1 MRPLKFLLRIGVLLG
16 VAFLAR
22 AEGPP
27 PEPRTALIIGN
38 SAYSFAP
45 LKNPINDAEAMA
57 SALEGAGFKVIK
69 ETDADQA
76 KMVEAVRT
84 FGAELKKRG
93 GVGLFYFSGHG
104 TQIDGENYLLPVGSE
119 FRSLEDV
126 KRGSVTALAVVD
138 AMASARSDL
147 NIFILDACRNNP
159 IDPNGY
165 KGLSRIDS
173 NARLFISYAASPG
186 LTALDG
192 AGNNSPYTKY
202 LYQSIE
208 APNLDIEDTFKR
220 TLKGV
225 YVETNHEQTPWI
237 ASTFFGDF
245 VFRPTGAPPAPSPTP
260 SQSTAAPEDE
270 TALLRPVPAPNA
282 TPAPAPPP
290 SPKTIDLAGVYRV
303 EGTNP
308 NGSNYRGM
316 VALAQD
322 NDQFNFTWWIG
333 KDVFRG
339 TGHFAGKMLV
349 VNWGD
354 KTPVIYTFGDEG
366 VLDGEWADGSA
377 TETLD
382 LVANAA
388 PGDIA
393 LSEGSYRV
401 DGKNADGSGYQGN
414 VEITKQGK
422 VYHLTWQVGSSSYEG
437 DGKLAGNLL
446 TVDWGAS
453 TPVVYA
459 LKPDGG
465 LAGLWDAGKGEE
477 TLTPEE

>member
-1 MRPLKFLLRIGVLLG
+1 MRPLKLLLRLVILLS

-22 AEGPP
+22 AGGPP
-27 PEPRTALIIGN
+27 PEPRTALVIGN

-45 LKNPINDAEAMA
+45 LRNPINDAEAM
-57 SALEGAGFKVIK
+57 SKALEDAGFKVIM

-76 KMVEAVRT
+76 KMVEAVRE
-84 FGAELKKRG
+84 FGAELKQRG

-104 TQIDGENYLLPVGSE
+104 TQIDGENYLLPVGEAFS
-119 FRSLEDV
+119 SLDDV
-126 KRGSVTALAVVD
+126 KQRSVTALAVVD
-138 AMASARSDL
+138 AMAAAHSDL
-147 NIFILDACRNNP
+147 NIVILDACRNNP
-159 IDPNGY
+159 IDPNGA

-173 NARLFISYAASPG
+173 NARLFISYATSPG

-192 AGNNSPYTKY
+192 AGNNSPYAKY
-202 LYQSIE
+202 LYQAID

-225 YVETNHEQTPWI
+225 YVETHGEQTPWI
-237 ASTFFGDF
+237 SSTFFGDF
-245 VFRPTGAPPAPSPTP
+245 VFRPNGEPPSAGDGKAPAQPPAAE
-260 SQSTAAPEDE
+260 QAE
-270 TALLRPVPAPNA
+270 
-282 TPAPAPPP
+282 
-290 SPKTIDLAGVYRV
+290 PKTLDLAGVYRV

-308 NGSNYRGM
+308 NGTKYRGM
-316 VALAQD
+316 VALTQSK
-322 NDQFNFTWWIG
+322 DQFNFIWWIG
-333 KDVFRG
+333 KDMFRG

-354 KTPVIYTFGDEG
+354 KTPVIYTFGEAG
-366 VLDGEWADGSA
+366 ALDGEWADGSA

-388 PGDIA
+388 QGDID

-401 DGKNADGSGYQGN
+401 DGKNADGSGYQGD
-414 VEITKQGK
+414 VEITRQGDR
-422 VYHLTWQVGSSSYEG
+422 YHLTWQVGSSSYEG
-437 DGKLAGNLL
+437 DGKLSGNLL
-446 TVDWGAS
+446 TVNWGAA

-459 LKPDGG
+459 LGSDGS
-465 LAGLWDAGKGEE
+465 LSGLWDAGKGEE

>member
-1 MRPLKFLLRIGVLLG
+1 MRPLKMLLRLCVLLG

-57 SALEGAGFKVIK
+57 TALEGAGFKVIK

-84 FGAELKKRG
+84 FGAELKRRG

-104 TQIDGENYLLPVGSE
+104 TQIDGENYLLPVGE
-119 FRSLEDV
+119 QFASLEDV
-126 KRGSVTALAVVD
+126 KRRSVTALAVVD
-138 AMASARSDL
+138 AMASAHSDL

-159 IDPNGY
+159 IDPNGA

-173 NARLFISYAASPG
+173 NARLFISYATSPG

-192 AGNNSPYTKY
+192 EGNNSPYAKY
-202 LYQSIE
+202 LYQSID

-225 YVETNHEQTPWI
+225 YVETHGEQTPWI

-245 VFRPTGAPPAPSPTP
+245 VFRPSGEPPSAGEEKAPA
-260 SQSTAAPEDE
+260 E
-270 TALLRPVPAPNA
+270 TAEPEEAA
-282 TPAPAPPP
+282 
-290 SPKTIDLAGVYRV
+290 PKTIDLAGVYRV

-308 NGSNYRGM
+308 NGSKYRGM
-316 VALAQD
+316 VALAQN

-339 TGHFAGKMLV
+339 TGHFAGKILV

-388 PGDIA
+388 PGDIG

-401 DGKNADGSGYQGN
+401 DGKNEDGSGYQGN
-414 VEITKQGK
+414 VEITEQGK
-422 VYHLTWQVGSSSYEG
+422 GYHLTWQVGSSSYEG

-446 TVDWGAS
+446 TVEWGSS

-459 LKPDGG
+459 LKPDGS
-465 LAGLWDAGKGEE
+465 LVGLWDAGKGEE

>member
-1 MRPLKFLLRIGVLLG
+1 MCPLKMLLRLAVLLS

-38 SAYSFAP
+38 AAYSFAP

-69 ETDADQA
+69 ETNADQA

-84 FGAELKKRG
+84 FGAELKRRG

-104 TQIDGENYLLPVGSE
+104 TQIDGENYLLPVGTQ
-119 FRSLEDV
+119 FASLEDV

-159 IDPNGY
+159 VDPNGA

-173 NARLFISYAASPG
+173 TARLFISFATSPG

-192 AGNNSPYTKY
+192 AGNNSPYAKY
-202 LYQSIE
+202 LYQSID

-220 TLKGV
+220 ALKGV

-237 ASTFFGDF
+237 ASNFFGDF
-245 VFRPTGAPPAPSPTP
+245 VFRPSGEPPSAGDEKAPA
-260 SQSTAAPEDE
+260 E
-270 TALLRPVPAPNA
+270 TAEPEEA
-282 TPAPAPPP
+282 T
-290 SPKTIDLAGVYRV
+290 PKTIDLAGVYRV

-308 NGSNYRGM
+308 NGSKYRGM
-316 VALAQD
+316 VALAQT

-339 TGHFAGKMLV
+339 SGHFAGKMLM

-366 VLDGEWADGSA
+366 ALDGEWADGSA
-377 TETLD
+377 TETLE

-388 PGDIA
+388 PGDIG

-414 VEITKQGK
+414 VEITGARQGLSFD
-422 VYHLTWQVGSSSYEG
+422 V
-437 DGKLAGNLL
+437 AGRQLEL
-446 TVDWGAS
+446 RGRRHACRQF
-453 TPVVYA
+453 A
-459 LKPDGG
+459 HRGLGRFHAGG
-465 LAGLWDAGKGEE
+465 LCS
-477 TLTPEE
+477 

>member
-1 MRPLKFLLRIGVLLG
+1 M
-16 VAFLAR
+16 
-22 AEGPP
+22 
-27 PEPRTALIIGN
+27 
-38 SAYSFAP
+38 
-45 LKNPINDAEAMA
+45 
-57 SALEGAGFKVIK
+57 
-69 ETDADQA
+69 
-76 KMVEAVRT
+76 
-84 FGAELKKRG
+84 
-93 GVGLFYFSGHG
+93 
-104 TQIDGENYLLPVGSE
+104 
-119 FRSLEDV
+119 
-126 KRGSVTALAVVD
+126 VD
-138 AMASARSDL
+138 AMASAHSDL

-159 IDPNGY
+159 IDPNGA

-173 NARLFISYAASPG
+173 NARLFISYATSPG

-192 AGNNSPYTKY
+192 EGNNSPYAKY
-202 LYQSIE
+202 LYQSID

-225 YVETNHEQTPWI
+225 YVETHGEQTPWI

-245 VFRPTGAPPAPSPTP
+245 VFRPSGEPPSAGEEKAPA
-260 SQSTAAPEDE
+260 E
-270 TALLRPVPAPNA
+270 TAEPEEA
-282 TPAPAPPP
+282 T
-290 SPKTIDLAGVYRV
+290 PKTIDLAGVYRV

-308 NGSNYRGM
+308 NGSKYRGM
-316 VALAQD
+316 VALAQN

-354 KTPVIYTFGDEG
+354 KTPVICTFGDEG

-388 PGDIA
+388 PGDIG

-401 DGKNADGSGYQGN
+401 DGKNEDGSGYQGN
-414 VEITKQGK
+414 VEITEQGK
-422 VYHLTWQVGSSSYEG
+422 GYHLTWQVGSSSYEG

-446 TVDWGAS
+446 TVEWGSS

-459 LKPDGG
+459 LKPDGS
-465 LAGLWDAGKGEE
+465 LVGLWDAGKGEE

>member
-1 MRPLKFLLRIGVLLG
+1 MRPLKMLLRLCVLLG

-84 FGAELKKRG
+84 FGDELKRRG

-104 TQIDGENYLLPVGSE
+104 TQIDGENYLLPVGE
-119 FRSLEDV
+119 QFASLEDV
-126 KRGSVTALAVVD
+126 KRRSVTALAVVE
-138 AMASARSDL
+138 AMASAHSDL

-159 IDPNGY
+159 IDPNGA

-173 NARLFISYAASPG
+173 NARLFISYATSPG

-192 AGNNSPYTKY
+192 EGNNSPYAKY
-202 LYQSIE
+202 LYQSID

-225 YVETNHEQTPWI
+225 YVETHGEQTPWI

-245 VFRPTGAPPAPSPTP
+245 VFRPSGEPPA
-260 SQSTAAPEDE
+260 AGEEKAPAE
-270 TALLRPVPAPNA
+270 TAEPEEAA
-282 TPAPAPPP
+282 
-290 SPKTIDLAGVYRV
+290 PKTIDLAGVYRV

-308 NGSNYRGM
+308 NGSKYRGM
-316 VALAQD
+316 VALAQN

-366 VLDGEWADGSA
+366 ALDGEWADGSA

-388 PGDIA
+388 PGDIG

-414 VEITKQGK
+414 VEITGQGK
-422 VYHLTWQVGSSSYEG
+422 AYHLTWQVGSSSYEG

-446 TVDWGAS
+446 TVEWGSS

-459 LKPDGG
+459 LKPDGS

>member
-1 MRPLKFLLRIGVLLG
+1 MRPLKLLLRLVILLS
-16 VAFLAR
+16 AFLAR

-27 PEPRTALIIGN
+27 PEPRTALVIGN
-38 SAYSFAP
+38 AAYSFAP
-45 LKNPINDAEAMA
+45 LRNPINDAEAMA
-57 SALEGAGFKVIK
+57 KALQDSGFKVIM

-76 KMVEAVRT
+76 KMVEAVRE
-84 FGAELKKRG
+84 FGAELKQRG

-104 TQIDGENYLLPVGSE
+104 TQIDGENYLLPGSE
-119 FRSLEDV
+119 FSSLDDV

-138 AMASARSDL
+138 AMASAHGDL
-147 NIFILDACRNNP
+147 NIVILDACRNNP
-159 IDPNGY
+159 IDPNGA

-173 NARLFISYAASPG
+173 SARLFISYATSPG

-192 AGNNSPYTKY
+192 AGNNSPYAKY
-202 LYQSIE
+202 LYQSID

-225 YVETNHEQTPWI
+225 YVETHGEQTPWI
-237 ASTFFGDF
+237 SSTFFGDF
-245 VFRPTGAPPAPSPTP
+245 VFRPNG
-260 SQSTAAPEDE
+260 E
-270 TALLRPVPAPNA
+270 
-282 TPAPAPPP
+282 PP
-290 SPKTIDLAGVYRV
+290 SPGEGKPPAQTPKTEEAEPKTVDLAGIYRV

-308 NGSNYRGM
+308 SGSKYRGM
-316 VALAQD
+316 VALTQ
-322 NDQFNFTWWIG
+322 NKDQFNFIWWIG

-339 TGHFAGKMLV
+339 SGHFAGKMLV

-354 KTPVIYTFGDEG
+354 KTPVIYTFGKG
-366 VLDGEWADGSA
+366 GALDGEWADGSA

-388 PGDIA
+388 QGDID

-401 DGKNADGSGYQGN
+401 DGKNADGSGYQGDF
-414 VEITKQGK
+414 EITKQGDD
-422 VYHLTWQVGSSSYEG
+422 YHLTWQVGSSSYEG

-446 TVDWGAS
+446 TVNWGSA

-459 LKPDGG
+459 LGSDGS
-465 LAGLWDAGKGEE
+465 LSGLWDAGKGEE

>member
-1 MRPLKFLLRIGVLLG
+1 MRPLKMLLRLCVLLG

-76 KMVEAVRT
+76 KMVEAIRT
-84 FGAELKKRG
+84 FGAELKRRG

-104 TQIDGENYLLPVGSE
+104 TQIDGENYLLPVGE
-119 FRSLEDV
+119 QFASLEDV
-126 KRGSVTALAVVD
+126 KRRSVTALAVVE
-138 AMASARSDL
+138 AMASAHSDL

-159 IDPNGY
+159 IDPNGA

-173 NARLFISYAASPG
+173 NARLFTSYATSPG

-192 AGNNSPYTKY
+192 DAKY
-202 LYQSIE
+202 LYQSID

-225 YVETNHEQTPWI
+225 YVETHGEQTPWI

-245 VFRPTGAPPAPSPTP
+245 VFRPSGEPPA
-260 SQSTAAPEDE
+260 AGEEKAPAE
-270 TALLRPVPAPNA
+270 TAEPEEA
-282 TPAPAPPP
+282 T
-290 SPKTIDLAGVYRV
+290 PKTIDLAGVYRV

-308 NGSNYRGM
+308 NGSKYRGM
-316 VALAQD
+316 VALAQND
-322 NDQFNFTWWIG
+322 DQFNFTWWIG

-366 VLDGEWADGSA
+366 ALDGEWADGSA

-382 LVANAA
+382 LVANAPRVTSDCRKA
-388 PGDIA
+388 PI
-393 LSEGSYRV
+393 GSTARMQTGAAIKAMSRSP
-401 DGKNADGSGYQGN
+401 GKART
-414 VEITKQGK
+414 II
-422 VYHLTWQVGSSSYEG
+422 
-437 DGKLAGNLL
+437 
-446 TVDWGAS
+446 
-453 TPVVYA
+453 
-459 LKPDGG
+459 
-465 LAGLWDAGKGEE
+465 
-477 TLTPEE
+477 

>member
-1 MRPLKFLLRIGVLLG
+1 MRPLKMLLRLCVLLG

-57 SALEGAGFKVIK
+57 SALEGAGFRVIK

-84 FGAELKKRG
+84 FGAELKRRG

-104 TQIDGENYLLPVGSE
+104 TQIDGENYLLPVGE
-119 FRSLEDV
+119 QFASLEDV
-126 KRGSVTALAVVD
+126 KRRSVTALAVVE
-138 AMASARSDL
+138 AMASAHSDL

-159 IDPNGY
+159 IDPNGA

-173 NARLFISYAASPG
+173 NARLFISYATSPG

-192 AGNNSPYTKY
+192 EGNNSPYAKY
-202 LYQSIE
+202 LYQSID

-225 YVETNHEQTPWI
+225 YVETHGEQTPWI

-245 VFRPTGAPPAPSPTP
+245 VFRPSGEPPA
-260 SQSTAAPEDE
+260 AGEEKAPAE
-270 TALLRPVPAPNA
+270 TAEPEEAA
-282 TPAPAPPP
+282 
-290 SPKTIDLAGVYRV
+290 PKTIDLAGVYRV

-308 NGSNYRGM
+308 NGSKYQGM
-316 VALAQD
+316 VALAQN

-366 VLDGEWADGSA
+366 ALDGEWADGSA

-388 PGDIA
+388 PGDIG

-414 VEITKQGK
+414 VEITGQGK
-422 VYHLTWQVGSSSYEG
+422 AYHLTWQVGSSSYEG

-446 TVDWGAS
+446 TVDWGSS

-459 LKPDGG
+459 LKPDGS
-465 LAGLWDAGKGEE
+465 LAGLWDAGNGEE

>member
-1 MRPLKFLLRIGVLLG
+1 MRPLKMLLRLCVLLG

-84 FGAELKKRG
+84 FGAELKRRG

-104 TQIDGENYLLPVGSE
+104 TQIDGENYLLPVGE
-119 FRSLEDV
+119 QFASLEDV
-126 KRGSVTALAVVD
+126 KRRSVTALAVVE
-138 AMASARSDL
+138 AMASAHSDL

-159 IDPNGY
+159 IDPNGA

-173 NARLFISYAASPG
+173 NARLFISYATSPG

-192 AGNNSPYTKY
+192 EGNNSPYAKY
-202 LYQSIE
+202 LYQSID

-225 YVETNHEQTPWI
+225 YVETHGEQTPWI

-245 VFRPTGAPPAPSPTP
+245 VFRPSGEPPA
-260 SQSTAAPEDE
+260 AGEEKAPAE
-270 TALLRPVPAPNA
+270 TAEPEEA
-282 TPAPAPPP
+282 T
-290 SPKTIDLAGVYRV
+290 PKTIDLAGVYRV

-308 NGSNYRGM
+308 NGSKYRGM
-316 VALAQD
+316 VALAQN

-366 VLDGEWADGSA
+366 ALDGEWADGSA

-388 PGDIA
+388 PGDIG

-414 VEITKQGK
+414 VEITGQGK
-422 VYHLTWQVGSSSYEG
+422 DYHLTWQVGSSSYEG

-446 TVDWGAS
+446 TVDWGSS

-459 LKPDGG
+459 LKPDGS

>member
-1 MRPLKFLLRIGVLLG
+1 MRPLKMLLRLCVLLG

-84 FGAELKKRG
+84 FGAELKRRG

-104 TQIDGENYLLPVGSE
+104 TQIDGENYLLPVGE
-119 FRSLEDV
+119 QFASLEDV
-126 KRGSVTALAVVD
+126 KRRSVTALAVVE
-138 AMASARSDL
+138 AMASAHSDL

-159 IDPNGY
+159 IDPNGA

-173 NARLFISYAASPG
+173 NARLFISYATSPG

-192 AGNNSPYTKY
+192 EGNNSPYAKY
-202 LYQSIE
+202 LYQSID

-225 YVETNHEQTPWI
+225 YVETHGEQTPWI

-245 VFRPTGAPPAPSPTP
+245 VFRPSGEPPA
-260 SQSTAAPEDE
+260 AGEEKAPAE
-270 TALLRPVPAPNA
+270 TAEPEEAA
-282 TPAPAPPP
+282 
-290 SPKTIDLAGVYRV
+290 PKTIDLAGVYRV

-308 NGSNYRGM
+308 NGSKYQGM
-316 VALAQD
+316 VALAQN

-366 VLDGEWADGSA
+366 ALDGEWADGSA

-388 PGDIA
+388 PGDIG

-414 VEITKQGK
+414 VEITGQGK
-422 VYHLTWQVGSSSYEG
+422 AYHLTWQVGSSSYEG

-446 TVDWGAS
+446 TVDWGSS

-459 LKPDGG
+459 LKPDGS

>member
-1 MRPLKFLLRIGVLLG
+1 MRPLKMLLRLCVLLG

-84 FGAELKKRG
+84 FGAELKRRG

-104 TQIDGENYLLPVGSE
+104 TQIDGENYLLPVGE
-119 FRSLEDV
+119 QFASLEDV
-126 KRGSVTALAVVD
+126 KRRSVTALAVVE
-138 AMASARSDL
+138 AMASAHSDL

-159 IDPNGY
+159 IDPNGA

-173 NARLFISYAASPG
+173 NARLFISYATSPG

-192 AGNNSPYTKY
+192 EGNNSPYAKY
-202 LYQSIE
+202 LYQSID

-225 YVETNHEQTPWI
+225 YVETHGEQTPWI

-245 VFRPTGAPPAPSPTP
+245 VFRPSGEPPA
-260 SQSTAAPEDE
+260 AGEEKAPAE
-270 TALLRPVPAPNA
+270 TAEPEEAA
-282 TPAPAPPP
+282 
-290 SPKTIDLAGVYRV
+290 PKTIDLAGVYRV

-308 NGSNYRGM
+308 NGSKYRGM
-316 VALAQD
+316 VALAQN

-366 VLDGEWADGSA
+366 ALDGEWADGSA

-388 PGDIA
+388 PGDIG

-414 VEITKQGK
+414 VEITGQGK
-422 VYHLTWQVGSSSYEG
+422 DYHLTWQVGSSSYEG

-446 TVDWGAS
+446 TVDWGSS

-459 LKPDGG
+459 LKPDGS
-465 LAGLWDAGKGEE
+465 LAGLWDAGNGEE

>member
-1 MRPLKFLLRIGVLLG
+1 MRPLKMLLRLCVLLG

-57 SALEGAGFKVIK
+57 SALEGAGFRVIK

-84 FGAELKKRG
+84 FGAELKRRG

-104 TQIDGENYLLPVGSE
+104 TQIDGENYLLPVGE
-119 FRSLEDV
+119 QFASLEDV
-126 KRGSVTALAVVD
+126 KRRSVTALAVVE
-138 AMASARSDL
+138 AMASAHSDL

-159 IDPNGY
+159 IDPNGA

-173 NARLFISYAASPG
+173 NARLFISYATSPG

-192 AGNNSPYTKY
+192 EGNNSPYAKY
-202 LYQSIE
+202 LYQSID

-225 YVETNHEQTPWI
+225 YVETHGEQTPWI

-245 VFRPTGAPPAPSPTP
+245 VFRPSGEPPA
-260 SQSTAAPEDE
+260 AGEEKAPAE
-270 TALLRPVPAPNA
+270 TAEPEEAA
-282 TPAPAPPP
+282 
-290 SPKTIDLAGVYRV
+290 PKTIDLAGVYRV

-308 NGSNYRGM
+308 NGSKYRGM
-316 VALAQD
+316 VALAQN

-366 VLDGEWADGSA
+366 ALDGEWADGSA

-388 PGDIA
+388 PGDIG

-414 VEITKQGK
+414 VEITGQGK
-422 VYHLTWQVGSSSYEG
+422 AYHLTWQVGSSSYEG

-446 TVDWGAS
+446 TVDWGSS

-459 LKPDGG
+459 LKPDGS
-465 LAGLWDAGKGEE
+465 LAGLWDAGNGEE